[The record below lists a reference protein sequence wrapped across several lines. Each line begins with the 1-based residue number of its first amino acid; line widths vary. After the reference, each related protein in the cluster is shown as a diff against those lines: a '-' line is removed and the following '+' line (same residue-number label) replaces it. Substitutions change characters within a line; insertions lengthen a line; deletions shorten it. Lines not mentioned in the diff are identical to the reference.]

1 MGPQYSTG
9 KVHPICFQ
17 PRDPLCVLV
26 SERSLDLKHEKPV
39 RAAGAIMEQT
49 DLVQTAGMEPV
60 HPASPLVHQ
69 LLCKGLLGRK

>member
-1 MGPQYSTG
+1 M
-9 KVHPICFQ
+9 
-17 PRDPLCVLV
+17 LV

-49 DLVQTAGMEPV
+49 DLVQIVGMEPV